1 MNDSTDR
8 WDDANGSAWDD
19 ANDEVYPAFQL
30 SYGHVIVEK
39 QDIDILRK
47 RIEKLFH
54 LPAPICMHDT
64 LDSKYFPQKN
74 HLYSLR
80 DDETLHFLYFLLG
93 NYVFVYGSYEY
104 FYNNRLWIKMSRECK
119 ALLALCLRLDASEFA
134 YLIFNKGKL
143 CLDLHKDDRYKT
155 TYIEKGFQV
164 SLNQGKKTIG
174 TYEFNGFTEE
184 DEVHF
189 MPDSDLCL
197 CQKGAD
203 VRVYDLGRKTYLDV
217 TGTCMIKHVVYSTA
231 RPASFLQKIINKLNL
246 FFGYYL
252 VE

>member
-1 MNDSTDR
+1 MDNSTDR

-47 RIEKLFH
+47 RIENLFH

-64 LDSKYFPQKN
+64 LDSKDFPQKN

-80 DDETLHFLYFLLG
+80 DDETLHFVYILLG
-93 NYVFVYGSYEY
+93 NYIFLYGSHEY
-104 FYNNRLWIKMSRECK
+104 FYNNQLWIKFSRVYKSFISICI
-119 ALLALCLRLDASEFA
+119 RLDASEFA

-184 DEVHF
+184 DEMHF

-197 CQKGAD
+197 CQKGDD
-203 VRVYDLGRKTYLDV
+203 VKVYDLEKKTYRDIMKA
-217 TGTCMIKHVVYSTA
+217 CRIKHVVYSTV
-231 RPASFLQKIINKLNL
+231 PPISFLQKIINKMKLL
-246 FFGYYL
+246 F
-252 VE
+252 E

>member
-1 MNDSTDR
+1 MTMDDFADK

-19 ANDEVYPAFQL
+19 ANEVVYSAFQL
-30 SYGHVIVEK
+30 SYGHVIVET
-39 QDIDILRK
+39 QDVDILRRK
-47 RIEKLFH
+47 IEKSFH

-64 LDSKYFPQKN
+64 LDGKDFPQKS

-104 FYNNRLWIKMSRECK
+104 FLNNQLWIKLSRKDK
-119 ALLALCLRLDASEFA
+119 ALLALCVRLDASEFA
-134 YLIFNKGKL
+134 YLVFNKGKL
-143 CLDLHKDDRYKT
+143 CLDLHKDDEYKT

-174 TYEFNGFTEE
+174 TCQFNGFTEE
-184 DEVHF
+184 DEMRF

-203 VRVYDLGRKTYLDV
+203 VKVYDLGRKTYLDV
-217 TGTCMIKHVVYSTA
+217 ASSCRILHVVYSTK
-231 RPASFLQKIINKLNL
+231 PPLSFLQKAICNL
-246 FFGYYL
+246 KNL
-252 VE
+252 LK